1 VHPIMLVS
9 LFSVG
14 IPPSGVRSSGVTR
27 SLADRLEL
35 SEYTLIHFKCRR
47 GRMAASIGLRSGGLW
62 TTKAEKFVVPGVVLP
77 APGWGSDTAVS
88 GKCSDQATLR
98 DCIISTDMH
107 YQAESFDAEMPQ

>member
-1 VHPIMLVS
+1 
-9 LFSVG
+9 
-14 IPPSGVRSSGVTR
+14 
-27 SLADRLEL
+27 
-35 SEYTLIHFKCRR
+35 
-47 GRMAASIGLRSGGLW
+47 MAASIGLRSGGLW

-88 GKCSDQATLR
+88 RKCSDQATLR